1 MFVLSGGVVNA
12 QTTVTIG
19 TGTSDSYLYGPYY
32 RSSSSSSFNYSNY
45 VYLYTATELGI
56 PTGSII
62 TKVEWYKVSGTLTGS
77 NNVFKIWMENTNTTS
92 ISTTG
97 TLGTYLSS
105 ATSVY
110 SSSTQNFTVTGGWEA
125 ITLDNPFTYT
135 GSNLFIITGHEKYG
149 TASGANDF
157 QYHSA
162 PGFAEGTAGSSA
174 RTNSSTF
181 SSSYDDNRPNIKITY
196 VTPTPCSGTPAPGN
210 TVASSSPVCPNTS
223 FTLSLSNSLA
233 TFSGISYQW
242 ESSSNGTTWANVSG
256 ATSATLS
263 TSQTAATYYRC
274 KVTCSNSNSTAYS
287 SSLQVTMNSFM
298 SCYCTPGYS
307 SGCSFGDYISNMQIG
322 TLNNSSGCSSGNYAD
337 YTGSV
342 SAPNLNIG
350 STYSTSTTV
359 QYSSNRVS
367 AWIDY
372 DQSGTFDAGEYTHFG
387 TVPGANSPLSSSITI
402 PATAKAGN
410 TVMRVRTYWLN
421 TPTDPCA
428 TTYSYGEAEDY
439 LVNLVCPSVSTS
451 NPSNATICP
460 GTNTSFSVTGST
472 TGGVALTYQWQV
484 NSGTGWSNLSNGGF
498 YTNATTNTLNITGAT
513 TGLNGYQYRCIVT
526 SNCGETATSNAGTL
540 TILEQPSVTSNPTND
555 TICVNANTT
564 YSVSATGFGLTYQWQ
579 VNTGSSWTNITNG
592 GVYGG
597 ATTNTLSLTG
607 VTSGMN
613 NYKYRCVVSGTCAP
627 SATSASASLTITN
640 ALSITSHPSAAT
652 VCTGTPGTMSVA
664 ATAGGLNITYQWQVN
679 SGSGWSNA
687 TNGAI
692 YTGVTTNTITFAN
705 PTLAMNGN
713 MYRCVVTNE
722 CGTSQTSNSA
732 TLTVNTSPTVSVQP
746 GNQTICPGGTAVFST
761 TASGSSAIS
770 YQWQYNAGNGWTNL
784 SNYGPFSGAYT
795 NTLSVSNPSKYYNG
809 YQFRCELNTGCI
821 PAASTNSATLTINT
835 QPYVILDPQ
844 NKSACPAGSTS
855 FFVNAS
861 GTGVAYQ
868 WQVSTNGGS
877 SWSNLSN
884 SGIYS
889 NVTSATLGLSNI
901 LSTMN
906 NYRYR
911 CIVSG
916 TCTPSV
922 TSASATLSVGTTT
935 SITSQPSS
943 QTVCGNTTTTFTT
956 NANGTN
962 VTYQW
967 QWLVSGTWQNIP
979 GAATGFSGVNNSTLT
994 VSGINPGSSYVRNLR
1009 CQVGGDCGTVNSSTA
1024 TLTIYGKPYI
1034 TVHPASTHTMCEGG
1048 GLTIPVSAVGHNI
1061 SYQWE
1066 VNTGSGWSTVSNGTN
1081 YSGATTSS
1089 LKLLTVPASFNGNQY
1104 RCVVSGTCTPNVTS
1118 TVLTLTVN
1126 ALVTPTIAIS
1136 PSMNDICAGTNVTF
1150 TSSIT
1155 GGGSNPSYQWQ
1166 VNGNNVGGNSSTYS
1180 SSSLSNTD
1188 NVKCILTSNYVCPSA
1203 NNVSSNSVVMQV
1215 TSYSTPSIAISS
1227 NTGNVICSGIS
1238 TTFKSSITNGGTMPA
1253 YDWQVNNV
1261 SVGVLTDSFVTSTL
1275 QDGDEVKCVLASSLK
1290 CPSPASIA
1298 SNVIKMTVNQTTKSS
1313 IVVAPNPD
1321 SNICDG
1327 QKITMYSFFNN
1338 AGTFPQFQW
1347 VLNGND
1353 IPGATLPTYVTTN
1366 LQDGDVIQCR
1376 LTSNL
1381 TCVFPEL
1388 SAPVTFDVT
1397 QNVTPAVGIIVY
1409 PNGPGAFNFVA
1420 SPTNGGTNPA
1430 YTWYINGVRQT
1441 EQSNTFTAT
1450 DIKATDRVHVDMVSS
1465 LECVTQKT
1473 VTSRQITTGVDEL
1486 NSEIFSDLRLFP
1498 NPNTG
1503 QFTITGMMS
1512 ESLTNEDVL
1521 VRITNS
1527 VGQVIYNKSYPVS
1540 GNELSLPVVLE
1551 ESITNGLYMV
1561 NIMVN
1566 GEMTS
1571 MRFMINR

>member
-1 MFVLSGGVVNA
+1 MKYLNYLLAITLLLFTYNAGA
-12 QTTVTIG
+12 QTTFISENFSGGSGATPPTGWTNNTI
-19 TGTSDSYLYGPYY
+19 TGQSYDNWRFNNPGSRTTASPIAGQFAIFDSDDY
-32 RSSSSSSFNYSNY
+32 SSGGGSENVALESPSFN
-45 VYLYTATELGI
+45 T
-56 PTGSII
+56 TGSSVVILEFDQQFRHGFGGSAY
-62 TKVEWYKVSGTLTGS
+62 VEVWNGS
-77 NNVFKIWMENTNTTS
+77 SW
-92 ISTTG
+92 
-97 TLGTYLSS
+97 
-105 ATSVY
+105 TSVY
-110 SSSTQNFTVTGGWEA
+110 SITGGSG
-125 ITLDNPFTYT
+125 YT
-135 GSNLFIITGHEKYG
+135 
-149 TASGANDF
+149 
-157 QYHSA
+157 
-162 PGFAEGTAGSSA
+162 
-174 RTNSSTF
+174 TNSQSIDI
-181 SSSYDDNRPNIKITY
+181 SSVAANKAGVQVRFRWTGNYSWWWIVDNVVVYAP
-196 VTPTPCSGTPAPGN
+196 PACSGTPTPGN
-210 TVASSSPVCPNTS
+210 TLAAQNPICNTGGS
-223 FTLSLSNSLA
+223 TVLSLQN
-233 TFSGISYQW
+233 TTTGTGVSYQW
-242 ESSSNGTTWANVSG
+242 QSSTNGTTYSNISG
-256 ATSATLS
+256 ATSS
-263 TSQTAATYYRC
+263 TYTASPTSSTYYRC
-274 KVTCSNSNSTAYS
+274 NVTCSNSSSTGTSTPILINSSFLGCYCIPTHGASCGGFGDDIRNVTFGSINNTTTCNNYTDYGGSITAP
-287 SSLQVTMNSFM
+287 QVTIGGSQ
-298 SCYCTPGYS
+298 SISVTVGPG
-307 SGCSFGDYISNMQIG
+307 G
-322 TLNNSSGCSSGNYAD
+322 TE
-337 YTGSV
+337 
-342 SAPNLNIG
+342 
-350 STYSTSTTV
+350 
-359 QYSSNRVS
+359 RVV
-367 AWIDY
+367 AWIDFN
-372 DQSGTFDAGEYTHFG
+372 QNGTFDASEYTFIG
-387 TVPGANSPLSSSITI
+387 TGNNSTVTNSISI
-402 PATAKAGN
+402 PASAKAGV
-410 TVMRVRTYWLN
+410 TKMRVRVRWST
-421 TPTDPCA
+421 TPSSTDAC
-428 TTYSYGEAEDY
+428 TFWTYGESEDY
-439 LVNLVCPSVSTS
+439 NVELVCPTVTTTTQP
-451 NPSNATICP
+451 NNATICP
-460 GTNTSFSVTGST
+460 GGNTSFTSAAST
-472 TGGVALTYQWQV
+472 SGGIGITYQWQV
-484 NSGTGWSNLSNGGF
+484 NTGTGWSNITNGGF
-498 YTNATTNTLNITGAT
+498 YSNATTGTLNVSSAT
-513 TGLNGYQYRCIVT
+513 SGLNGYQYRCVAT
-526 SNCGETATSNAGTL
+526 SNCGSVATSNAATL
-540 TILEQPSVTSNPTND
+540 TILAQPAVTANPTND

-579 VNTGSSWTNITNG
+579 ENTGSGWTNITNG
-592 GVYGG
+592 GIYSN
-597 ATTNTLSLTG
+597 ATTSTLSLTG
-607 VTSGMN
+607 VTSGMHN
-613 NYKYRCVVSGTCAP
+613 NQYRCVVSGTCSP
-627 SATSASASLTITN
+627 SATSNSALLVITN

-652 VCTGTPGTMSVA
+652 VCTGTPGTMSVS

-687 TNGAI
+687 TNGAT

-770 YQWQYNAGNGWTNL
+770 YQWQYNFGAGWTNL

-809 YQFRCELNTGCI
+809 YQFRCQLNTGCT
-821 PAASTNSATLTINT
+821 PAATTNAATMTINT
-835 QPYVILDPQ
+835 QPNIILDPQ

-1034 TVHPASTHTMCEGG
+1034 TVHPSSTHTMCEGG

-1527 VGQVIYNKSYPVS
+1527 VGQVIYNKSYRVS